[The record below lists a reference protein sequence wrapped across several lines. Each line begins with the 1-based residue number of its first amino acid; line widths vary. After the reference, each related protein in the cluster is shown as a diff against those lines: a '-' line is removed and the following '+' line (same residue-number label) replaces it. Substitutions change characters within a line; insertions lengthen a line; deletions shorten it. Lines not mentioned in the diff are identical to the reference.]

1 MNTAIANKKTLV
13 NDFVKKYTALNSE
26 QAKLGMVKS
35 IMKRTCCP
43 IIEKKFIIE
52 MMVDKSKGEGKVA
65 YIDMVLAKINFYMA
79 IIGMYT
85 NLETE
90 KDEKGVAK
98 NMEAYDMLTKA
109 DIFNAVLNEIGDK
122 ELGELMTVNEAA
134 LNTWHTKNTSTAA
147 YVSDLVEKVSIIFS
161 AAMGKELGSLADML
175 GDSEEDKAELLAVL
189 KENFK
194 LK

>member
-35 IMKRTCCP
+35 IMKRTYCP